1 MTQSPSL
8 TGALRPGDFFSMA
21 VGAMIGVAWIPLLG
35 AWLGDA
41 GSLGAALSFLMSTV
55 LISLIGLAYIRV
67 ASHVPISGAE
77 VSYALHFFGRGTA
90 FLVGWVLC
98 FIYIAVAS
106 FEAISIGWI
115 LGTLVPSIEGPVV
128 YKMLGADVKAG
139 TIALAIGGTLLL
151 CWLNARGAASAA
163 RMQHVLTIALLIT
176 SLLFI
181 GAGLLFGDTANL
193 APWFAERETG
203 WRWGGVLSVFVVTPL
218 FFGGF
223 NFAAQAIGERAPGV
237 TTNDIGRVLV
247 FAILTAGL
255 FYALVVIA
263 AAMSLPRPE
272 LLAQP
277 LPAAAAFRVAF
288 DSVALGNV
296 VLIAGLLGLVT
307 TWNAVIFAAIRVLH
321 RLASAGLL
329 LPAFAEL
336 NPKTGAPT
344 AAILFTGVVSSAG
357 ALFGLGA
364 LVPIVNA
371 AGVGVTVAYLIVC
384 LAAWKLH
391 RDVLSGVTVFVAA
404 LVLFAACAEPF
415 IAKPV
420 AHLPTQ
426 CKVLL
431 AWFALGIAVYLARQ
445 RRGAAQPTPR
455 PDRLPLEKSGAPA
468 PSGSGIELE

>member
-1 MTQSPSL
+1 MTQPQSL
-8 TGALRPGDFFSMA
+8 TGELRPGEFFTMA

-35 AWLGDA
+35 VWLGSA
-41 GSLGAALSFLMSTV
+41 GSIGAALAFLVATA

-67 ASHVPISGAE
+67 AAHVPISGAE

-90 FLVGWVLC
+90 FLVGWILC

-115 LGTLVPSIEGPVV
+115 LATLVPSIEGPVV
-128 YKMLGADVKAG
+128 YTMLGADVRAGSLALAFGG
-139 TIALAIGGTLLL
+139 TIVL
-151 CWLNARGAASAA
+151 CWLNARGAVSAA
-163 RMQHVLTIALLIT
+163 RTQHVLTIALLIT

-181 GAGLLFGDTANL
+181 GAGLLFGDAANL
-193 APWFAERETG
+193 APWFAERESG
-203 WRWGGVLSVFVVTPL
+203 WRWGGVLTVFVVTPL
-218 FFGGF
+218 MFGGF
-223 NFAAQAIGERAPGV
+223 NFAAQAIGERAPGI
-237 TTNDIGRVLV
+237 TINDIGRVLV
-247 FAILTAGL
+247 LAILTTGA

-307 TWNAVIFAAIRVLH
+307 TWNAVIFAAVRVLH

-329 LPAFAEL
+329 LPAFAKL
-336 NPKTGAPT
+336 NPKSGAPT
-344 AAILFTGVVSSAG
+344 AAIVFVGLASAAG
-357 ALFGLGA
+357 ALFGMGA

-371 AGVGVTVAYLIVC
+371 AGVGVTVAYLVVC

-391 RDVLSGVTVFVAA
+391 RDALAGVTVLVAA
-404 LVLFAACAEPF
+404 LVLLAACAEPF
-415 IAKPV
+415 IAQPT
-420 AHLPTQ
+420 AHVPTQ
-426 CKVLL
+426 WKVLL

-445 RRGAAQPTPR
+445 RREGIQETR
-455 PDRLPLEKSGAPA
+455 MDGVPD
-468 PSGSGIELE
+468 